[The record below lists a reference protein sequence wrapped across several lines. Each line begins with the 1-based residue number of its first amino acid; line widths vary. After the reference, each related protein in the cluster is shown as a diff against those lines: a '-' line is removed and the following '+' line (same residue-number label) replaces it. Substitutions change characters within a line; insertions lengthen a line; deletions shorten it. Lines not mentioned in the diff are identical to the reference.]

1 MSRGLG
7 DVYKR
12 QVQRNF
18 IGGGLFVPWASV
30 SPPFANTAHLRTMA
44 SPTLLRLVPAHDEP
58 IGGLLTQRAFPTGAL
73 PDLNPFLFLNHHGP
87 QTYGPDNP
95 GLPFGPHPHKGFE
108 TLTFIEEGLLA
119 HRDSTGGSHV
129 SGPGGVQWMTAG
141 SGIVHTEVSPEEFKR
156 DGGPCHLLQ
165 LWMNLPAAHKG
176 VAPNYHSLEPDG
188 LAVAEGDGWRLEV
201 ISGIT
206 EVGGQT
212 VEGPVDSLTGLFT
225 SRLKLT
231 AGATFTFRMPPD
243 RTLLAYTVSGAVCC
257 GDATLKPFATPV
269 FDRDGGDLILE
280 ALEDST
286 MLLCHGDPIA
296 EPVVSYGPFVMNTEA
311 EIHTAFAEFRAG
323 KYGHVE

>member
-1 MSRGLG
+1 
-7 DVYKR
+7 
-12 QVQRNF
+12 
-18 IGGGLFVPWASV
+18 
-30 SPPFANTAHLRTMA
+30 MA

-188 LAVAEGDGWRLEV
+188 LAVAEGSGWRLEV

-206 EVGGQT
+206 EVGDQT

-225 SRLKLT
+225 SRLTLT
-231 AGATFTFRMPPD
+231 AGATFSFRVPPG
-243 RTLLAYTVSGAVCC
+243 RTLLAYPVSGAIRC

-296 EPVVSYGPFVMNTEA
+296 EPVVSYGPFVMTAKA

>member
-1 MSRGLG
+1 
-7 DVYKR
+7 
-12 QVQRNF
+12 
-18 IGGGLFVPWASV
+18 
-30 SPPFANTAHLRTMA
+30 MA
-44 SPTLLRLVPAHDEP
+44 SPTLLRLVPAHDDP

-95 GLPFGPHPHKGFE
+95 APFGPHPHKGFE

-141 SGIVHTEVSPEEFKR
+141 SGIVHTEVARGIQAGRRPLPPVAALDEPAR
-156 DGGPCHLLQ
+156 RPQGRGALPQPRTRRPGRGG
-165 LWMNLPAAHKG
+165 G
-176 VAPNYHSLEPDG
+176 RRLE
-188 LAVAEGDGWRLEV
+188 LEV

-212 VEGPVDSLTGLFT
+212 VEGPVNSLTGLFT

-231 AGATFTFRMPPD
+231 AGATFTFRMPPG
-243 RTLLAYTVSGAVCC
+243 RTLLAYPFPAASGV
-257 GDATLKPFATPV
+257 ATPRWFSTPV
-269 FDRDGGDLILE
+269 FDRDSGNLILE

-311 EIHTAFAEFRAG
+311 EMYTAFAEFRAG

>member
-1 MSRGLG
+1 
-7 DVYKR
+7 
-12 QVQRNF
+12 
-18 IGGGLFVPWASV
+18 
-30 SPPFANTAHLRTMA
+30 MA

-87 QTYGPDNP
+87 QTYGPNNP

-108 TLTFIEEGLLA
+108 TLTFIEAGQLA

-141 SGIVHTEVSPEEFKR
+141 SGIVHTEVSPEGFKR

-165 LWMNLPAAHKG
+165 LWMNLPAAQKG
-176 VAPNYHSLEPDG
+176 VSPSYRSLEAG
-188 LAVAEGDGWRLEV
+188 ELAVKEGDGWRLEV

-206 EVGGQT
+206 EIEGTT
-212 VEGPVDSLTGLFT
+212 VQGPIDALTGLFT
-225 SRLKLT
+225 SRVKLT
-231 AGATFTFRMPPD
+231 AGASLTLRVPPG
-243 RTLLAYTVSGAVCC
+243 RTLLAYPVSGSVRC

-269 FDRDGGDLILE
+269 FDRDGGDLVLE
-280 ALEDST
+280 GLEDST
-286 MLLCHGDPIA
+286 LLLCHGDPIA
-296 EPVVSYGPFVMNTEA
+296 EPVVAYGPFVMNTEE

-323 KYGHVE
+323 KYGHVD